1 MSESDNWTK
10 IFKMSDTMVIEHSW
24 LRFTSLQGQDQSQ
37 VTTTESGHH
46 QQNNDISI
54 PVGFNSSKDISQYK
68 ESNKLYKLV
77 KVKTSFVLIITK
89 DYNWTLTDIP

>member
-1 MSESDNWTK
+1 MTQIHKSSR
-10 IFKMSDTMVIEHSW
+10 S
-24 LRFTSLQGQDQSQ
+24 GPQSQ
-37 VTTTESGHH
+37 VTTTESVHH
-46 QQNNDISI
+46 QQNNGISI

-89 DYNWTLTDIP
+89 DYNWTLTDISKIEEIKH